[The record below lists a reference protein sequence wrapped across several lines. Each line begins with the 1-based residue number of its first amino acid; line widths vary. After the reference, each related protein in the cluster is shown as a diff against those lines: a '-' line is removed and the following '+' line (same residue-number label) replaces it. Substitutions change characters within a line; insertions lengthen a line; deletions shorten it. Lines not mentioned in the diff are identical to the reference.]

1 MNAKIITL
9 PSGRPVLDTGR
20 VLVGIR
26 APAHSRDIG
35 VHAEKVQTA
44 LLRPDP
50 RSHVMCST
58 IPLPD
63 SHDRATRR
71 ARRLHEAA
79 VAARRVTVIDT
90 DNSLTARLVR
100 VVLRL
105 LPTTTRS
112 LK

>member
-1 MNAKIITL
+1 MSAQIIRL
-9 PSGRPVLDTGR
+9 PSGREVVDTGR
-20 VLVGIR
+20 VQIGIL
-26 APAHSRDIG
+26 AKPYQRDMG

-50 RSHVMCST
+50 RSHVLCST

-79 VAARRVTVIDT
+79 VASRREPIYL
-90 DNSLTARLVR
+90 DNSLLARLVR
-100 VVLRL
+100 AVLRL
-105 LPTTTRS
+105 LPTTTKDTR
-112 LK
+112 